1 MSVYTN
7 VSGPELARFLQDYD
21 LGKALALTGI
31 SAGVENSNYFLDT
44 DQGRFILT
52 LFERLPADK
61 IPYFLDLTDWLSS
74 QGIPCPRPMHTCSG
88 RSLNTLCGKPAAIVQ
103 CLQGQ
108 SIEGRA
114 ATLMEI
120 RALGALLAKMH
131 KAGEEFPQRHPN
143 PAGFAWMET
152 TARHL
157 VPHLDP
163 QDNWIIADE
172 LAYQS
177 QIHRETLPGGV
188 IHADL
193 FPDNVLFT
201 GEQISGTIDFYYA
214 GDDAW
219 LYDLAVVANSWC
231 ALPDGKLDPAL
242 SPALWEA
249 YVAARPLRVDEA
261 PLWFAMLRVAAL
273 RFWLLRLDAV
283 HFRRPGAITFC
294 KDPEEYRRILLQ
306 RRQGL

>member
-7 VSGPELARFLQDYD
+7 VSDQELAQFLEGYD
-21 LGKALALTGI
+21 LGKAISLTGI

-44 DQGRFILT
+44 DQGRFVLT
-52 LFERLPADK
+52 LFERLSAAK
-61 IPYFLDLTDWLSS
+61 IPYFLDLTDWLSTH
-74 QGIPCPRPMHTCSG
+74 GIPCPRPMHARSG
-88 RSLNTLCGKPAAIVQ
+88 KSLNSLCGKPAAIVQ
-103 CLQGQ
+103 CLQGR

-114 ATLMEI
+114 PTLTEI
-120 RALGALLAKMH
+120 RALGQLLGQMH
-131 KAGEEFPQRHPN
+131 LAGEDFPQRHPN
-143 PAGFAWMET
+143 PAGLPWMQE

-157 VPHLDP
+157 VPHLDLA
-163 QDNWIIADE
+163 DNQIIADE

-177 QIHRETLPGGV
+177 HIQREKLPGGV

-193 FPDNVLFT
+193 FPDNVLFA
-201 GEQISGTIDFYYA
+201 EQQISGTIDFYYA

-219 LYDLAVVANSWC
+219 LYDLAVVTNSWC
-231 ALPDGKLDPAL
+231 ARPDGQLDPSL
-242 SPALWEA
+242 STALWEA
-249 YVAARPLRVDEA
+249 YVATRPLRDDEA
-261 PLWFAMLRVAAL
+261 PLWFAMLRIAAL

-294 KDPEEYRRILLQ
+294 KDPEEYHRILLQ